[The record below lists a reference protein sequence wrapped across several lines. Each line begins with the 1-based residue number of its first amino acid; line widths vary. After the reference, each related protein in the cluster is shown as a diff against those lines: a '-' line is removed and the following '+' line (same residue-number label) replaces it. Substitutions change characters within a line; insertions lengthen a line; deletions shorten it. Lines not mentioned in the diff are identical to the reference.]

1 MKSHRATKE
10 EQAWMDAIVEHGC
23 IVCKIEWGIHT
34 PPEIHHID
42 GKTKANSHLLTIP
55 LCFNHHR
62 EGSDCSQYTSRHPHK
77 SRFEERYGTE
87 LQLHGV
93 VYEAIIG

>member
-1 MKSHRATKE
+1 
-10 EQAWMDAIVEHGC
+10 
-23 IVCKIEWGIHT
+23 
-34 PPEIHHID
+34 
-42 GKTKANSHLLTIP
+42 LLTIP